1 MGDWGIIN
9 IQLAKKECFNLAI
22 IVEYRKYN
30 VFFHHREMMKEA
42 LTQVLQQVTEKT
54 KQKKQQQKFKSDL
67 FIYSFSSW
75 RVTLY
80 QSHLHTISPK
90 ADLFFLFYACTPLV
104 CLLLLLMAF
113 FFCITRT
120 NLIRAE
126 GIQIRVHPPIAIW
139 SSNKERGEGKQ
150 RITNAFQELEREL
163 LEVCES
169 FNKWIL
175 QIGFINLKEY
185 PSMHP

>member
-1 MGDWGIIN
+1 M
-9 IQLAKKECFNLAI
+9 
-22 IVEYRKYN
+22 KYN

-42 LTQVLQQVTEKT
+42 LTQVLQQVTEKNQ
-54 KQKKQQQKFKSDL
+54 KKKQQQQKLKSDL

-90 ADLFFLFYACTPLV
+90 ADLFLFYACTPLV

-139 SSNKERGEGKQ
+139 CSNKERGEGKE
-150 RITNAFQELEREL
+150 RIKMHFKSWKENCLRYGSL
-163 LEVCES
+163 LI
-169 FNKWIL
+169 N
-175 QIGFINLKEY
+175 GFYKLAL
-185 PSMHP
+185 